1 MKALIFTAFSALLC
15 AYDAIAIRSGAANR
29 TYKDDD
35 DEDRNQKEKRDNI
48 NGMNLRTARSGPDV
62 MFKKIRN
69 REVEHLDQILER
81 NPFQKSL
88 FMSTGYHVLTA
99 ALFCRDIETATFLI
113 DNMDDSD
120 LFQQLDPQGNNVFH
134 LCAML
139 DLKELIEHLIE
150 RARER
155 NSVFQIKKMLTA
167 QNFLRST
174 PYDIADAYKNKEL
187 CGMLDES
194 NITKSRGKNDDR
206 RRGSR
211 YRSIRDDNENDDN
224 RYYSRSKN
232 RKNYDYDD
240 NDDSVNNKKSYENK
254 NKKREEPENVKAA
267 RLAGYDDILVDI
279 IDENISKLERVLLAT
294 PQAMLKKI
302 DLFDNNVFHIL
313 AMFGE
318 HKVISKIISSH
329 VKRNDNQLYSAIN
342 MRNYLGN
349 TPIHITACMNDFISA
364 NAFLSYDSID
374 LSRQNNS
381 GMTPAMT
388 LIRNYKWLP
397 AEKPEIWELIHL
409 INVYGL
415 HARVGRNHLAMK
427 DDKGNTAYHFASM
440 QGSLKN
446 IIEFALYGSNV
457 NARNKRG
464 ETGEDKMSESLYGV
478 DFHNGNHSEKIS
490 TFGHMM
496 DLIAK
501 GDKTSAVEAA
511 QNIIKVN
518 KNDIHKIQPPL
529 YNQKHQHN
537 IYRTA
542 RS

>member
-1 MKALIFTAFSALLC
+1 M
-15 AYDAIAIRSGAANR
+15 
-29 TYKDDD
+29 
-35 DEDRNQKEKRDNI
+35 RN
-48 NGMNLRTARSGPDV
+48 T
-62 MFKKIRN
+62 
-69 REVEHLDQILER
+69 
-81 NPFQKSL
+81 PF
-88 FMSTGYHVLTA
+88 
-99 ALFCRDIETATFLI
+99 
-113 DNMDDSD
+113 
-120 LFQQLDPQGNNVFH
+120 
-134 LCAML
+134 
-139 DLKELIEHLIE
+139 
-150 RARER
+150 
-155 NSVFQIKKMLTA
+155 
-167 QNFLRST
+167 
-174 PYDIADAYKNKEL
+174 DIADAYKDKEL
-187 CGMLDES
+187 CEMLDES
-194 NITKSRGKNDDR
+194 NMTQSRGRDEDR

-211 YRSIRDDNENDDN
+211 YRSSKNDDEKN
-224 RYYSRSKN
+224 NKRSYYRSNK

-240 NDDSVNNKKSYENK
+240 DDDTFDNKKSYDNK
-254 NKKREEPENVKAA
+254 NKKYEEPENVKAA
-267 RLAGYDDILVDI
+267 RLAGYDDIFVDI
-279 IDENISKLERVLLAT
+279 IDENIPRLERILLAT
-294 PQAMLKKI
+294 PQAMLKKF
-302 DLFDNNVFHIL
+302 DSFDNNVFHIL

-329 VKRNDNQLYSAIN
+329 VQKNDNQLYSAIN

-415 HARVGRNHLAMK
+415 NARVGRNHLAMR

-446 IIEFALYGSNV
+446 IIEFALYGSNI

-464 ETGEDKMSESLYGV
+464 ETGEDKMSDSLYGV
-478 DFHNGNHSEKIS
+478 DSHNSNHSEKIS

-511 QNIIKVN
+511 QNVIKVN
-518 KNDIHKIQPPL
+518 KNDIQKIKPAR
-529 YNQKHQHN
+529 YNQKHQYN
-537 IYRTA
+537 QYRTN